1 MAATADPKAWTTK
14 SGFQA
19 TSSEDSRG
27 SRVGFAA
34 VFVFVRYFT
43 HVRQTADTIS
53 GNIMSRIMNRSTI
66 QATRKTRKSYTLSP
80 ESVAF
85 LEKVSRVRRAASVS
99 SVLDEL
105 IESVRQAQ
113 ERDALEQAVTGY
125 YSKLSDKDV
134 KEQAQWGDFALGEFP
149 REKHT

>member
-1 MAATADPKAWTTK
+1 
-14 SGFQA
+14 
-19 TSSEDSRG
+19 
-27 SRVGFAA
+27 
-34 VFVFVRYFT
+34 
-43 HVRQTADTIS
+43 
-53 GNIMSRIMNRSTI
+53 MNRSTI

-85 LEKVSRVRRAASVS
+85 LEKVSRLRRAASVS